1 LEIREDLV
9 LKKSPNEPASVI
21 IKIHRKL
28 LPALKS
34 AGLTEFS
41 FESGF
46 LGHKEN

>member
-1 LEIREDLV
+1 MKNKKAEIID
-9 LKKSPNEPASVI
+9 KKI